1 MFQEQEHLSRCTL
14 FQLTGAVVHL
24 FQGVLSQQDIQEI
37 QDSPPV
43 LCELWLQLESLTTL
57 VFNQGLI
64 PLSFAE
70 KDQGWFFST
79 NGPMACQKKSRNGA
93 SLLVFSGPR
102 EKNILHMSFRGLN
115 LRLGPGT
122 AAIMIWQQSAET
134 LDKNLINN
142 FTKSGK
148 MELPILQR
156 WFCSVRSPCVTEA
169 MHWSHRS
176 HRAAE
181 FLWNFGV
188 STCSICKFILNHLVA
203 AVPLVET
210 NNISPVCPYIVEIWP
225 VLIAC
230 TWKIRVL
237 LAAFWDNCPTTY
249 RHYIWAKRSS
259 VMVHCARSI
268 ALLLASFDVAL
279 PSDREEPS
287 WIDWTSSI
295 FTRQRKVQS
304 LQETLQGK
312 MHQLWVQKNGTK
324 CPQLALVGT
333 LVLEQVYCLV
343 LWNELVC
350 PLGRSLGSVQQA
362 CTCYD
367 WEAGV
372 HLFQS
377 KGSGSRG
384 LWQ

>member
-1 MFQEQEHLSRCTL
+1 M
-14 FQLTGAVVHL
+14 HL

-156 WFCSVRSPCVTEA
+156 
-169 MHWSHRS
+169 
-176 HRAAE
+176 
-181 FLWNFGV
+181 
-188 STCSICKFILNHLVA
+188 
-203 AVPLVET
+203 
-210 NNISPVCPYIVEIWP
+210 
-225 VLIAC
+225 
-230 TWKIRVL
+230 
-237 LAAFWDNCPTTY
+237 
-249 RHYIWAKRSS
+249 
-259 VMVHCARSI
+259 
-268 ALLLASFDVAL
+268 
-279 PSDREEPS
+279 
-287 WIDWTSSI
+287 
-295 FTRQRKVQS
+295 
-304 LQETLQGK
+304 
-312 MHQLWVQKNGTK
+312 
-324 CPQLALVGT
+324 
-333 LVLEQVYCLV
+333 
-343 LWNELVC
+343 
-350 PLGRSLGSVQQA
+350 
-362 CTCYD
+362 
-367 WEAGV
+367 
-372 HLFQS
+372 
-377 KGSGSRG
+377 
-384 LWQ
+384 